1 MTCLVEGY
9 IQLPEKLL
17 FYFVSVPLF
26 IV

>member
-9 IQLPEKLL
+9 IQLPEKLF
-17 FYFVSVPLF
+17 FYVVSVPLF